1 MCVLD
6 SVEIRLE
13 RERMG
18 QLAGLFV
25 KEMTYMYLVWEEDE
39 MWELERD
46 KWVITDRSLWL
57 IGVQRQKRVKK
68 EPLSFSPSC
77 WSGRWGFIKVR
88 NTEGGARSNQLSLN
102 LLNEACRKR
111 CAECPSWEVSA
122 LSSMHPLLHHIIPC
136 TMMGLSMSTSDFPQ
150 EGLSKIKTSP
160 SDCPQPAS
168 APPWQT
174 RLSHFSSFSQ
184 RPPLEQC

>member
-1 MCVLD
+1 MESLLRKDWDGQMCVLD

-68 EPLSFSPSC
+68 EPLSFSA
-77 WSGRWGFIKVR
+77 F
-88 NTEGGARSNQLSLN
+88 
-102 LLNEACRKR
+102 LLEWK
-111 CAECPSWEVSA
+111 
-122 LSSMHPLLHHIIPC
+122 
-136 TMMGLSMSTSDFPQ
+136 MGL
-150 EGLSKIKTSP
+150 
-160 SDCPQPAS
+160 
-168 APPWQT
+168 
-174 RLSHFSSFSQ
+174 H
-184 RPPLEQC
+184 